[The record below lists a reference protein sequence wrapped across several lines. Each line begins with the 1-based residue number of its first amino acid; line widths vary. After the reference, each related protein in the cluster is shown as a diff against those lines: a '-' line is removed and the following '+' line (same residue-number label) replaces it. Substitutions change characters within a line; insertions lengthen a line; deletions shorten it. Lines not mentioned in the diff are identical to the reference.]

1 LFTGNASEV
10 ALAIPAVIEDAGH
23 SLGKLIT
30 VVEVDDEALPRVID
44 TLVAAQGSGREAME
58 DLDKHMVCKAAHCVP
73 LVGGF
78 LHLEEL
84 DTTHRRDEAA
94 LPFNCINRH

>member
-30 VVEVDDEALPRVID
+30 VVEVDDEALP
-44 TLVAAQGSGREAME
+44 
-58 DLDKHMVCKAAHCVP
+58 
-73 LVGGF
+73 
-78 LHLEEL
+78 
-84 DTTHRRDEAA
+84 
-94 LPFNCINRH
+94 